1 MVEHLLLI
9 LALCLCDSKCPYLVV
24 VVVYLLSHVWPFATP
39 WTVACQAPLSWDFP
53 GKNTGVGCH
62 FLFQR
67 IFWTLGLNLHCLH
80 WQAGSLPSEPP
91 EKPCPSLRVGSNLK
105 FVAFQEYEPTG
116 PAFMIGSELG
126 LVEMLQIMESDVVR
140 PACWKTKNTG
150 CKLS

>member
-1 MVEHLLLI
+1 M
-9 LALCLCDSKCPYLVV
+9 
-24 VVVYLLSHVWPFATP
+24 
-39 WTVACQAPLSWDFP
+39 
-53 GKNTGVGCH
+53 
-62 FLFQR
+62 
-67 IFWTLGLNLHCLH
+67 NLHCLH

-140 PACWKTKNTG
+140 PAC
-150 CKLS
+150 